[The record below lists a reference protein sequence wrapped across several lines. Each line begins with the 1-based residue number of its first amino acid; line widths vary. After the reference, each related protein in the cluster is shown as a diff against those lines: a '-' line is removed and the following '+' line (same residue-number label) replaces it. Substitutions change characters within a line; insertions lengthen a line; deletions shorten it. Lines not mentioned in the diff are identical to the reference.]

1 MYQGNNPSAL
11 RSREEIVNSFMT
23 LLQHSSIDRITIKQI
38 MDTAGLSRQTFY
50 QIFSSK
56 EEILEYYLD
65 SVFGKFTAHYRI
77 NTVHNL
83 CDAARLFFG
92 FFEEYKNSL
101 GVIIRSGNNNV
112 LQSKC
117 REYLQREKFVHYA
130 LRETRTEQEQE
141 YAAAFVICGMVA
153 MLEQWI
159 REGAESRLSAQD
171 LALLVCRITGSSK
184 KGDKEN

>member
-11 RSREEIVNSFMT
+11 RSREEIVNAFMT

-65 SVFGKFTAHYRI
+65 TVFGKFTAHCRI

-92 FFEEYKNSL
+92 FFEEYKDSL
-101 GVIIRSGNNNV
+101 GLIIRSGNTV
-112 LQSKC
+112 YCKTMPGVSAKRKIC
-117 REYLQREKFVHYA
+117 A
-130 LRETRTEQEQE
+130 LRTPRNPHSAGAGICRCFCHMRHGGNAGTMDPGRRRKQTERPGSG
-141 YAAAFVICGMVA
+141 AA
-153 MLEQWI
+153 
-159 REGAESRLSAQD
+159 RLPYY
-171 LALLVCRITGSSK
+171 RII
-184 KGDKEN
+184 

>member
-11 RSREEIVNSFMT
+11 RSREEIVNAFMT

-83 CDAARLFFG
+83 CDSAAEITVYCKANAG
-92 FFEEYKNSL
+92 SICKEKNLCITLS
-101 GVIIRSGNNNV
+101 VKPAQSRSRNMP
-112 LQSKC
+112 LPLS
-117 REYLQREKFVHYA
+117 
-130 LRETRTEQEQE
+130 
-141 YAAAFVICGMVA
+141 YAAWWQCWNNGFGKAPKA
-153 MLEQWI
+153 
-159 REGAESRLSAQD
+159 D
-171 LALLVCRITGSSK
+171 
-184 KGDKEN
+184 

>member
-1 MYQGNNPSAL
+1 M
-11 RSREEIVNSFMT
+11 V
-23 LLQHSSIDRITIKQI
+23 
-38 MDTAGLSRQTFY
+38 
-50 QIFSSK
+50 
-56 EEILEYYLD
+56 
-65 SVFGKFTAHYRI
+65 
-77 NTVHNL
+77 
-83 CDAARLFFG
+83 

-101 GVIIRSGNNNV
+101 GLIIRSGNNSV

-159 REGAESRLSAQD
+159 REGAGSRLSAQD